1 MLVHEGAPMTTALRI
16 TDQYIADHPKSRALH
31 AQARAVIPG
40 GIAHDVRHMSPF
52 PLTMERASGA
62 YKWDV
67 DGHQYTDYVVGHG
80 ALILGHGHP
89 QVVEAVRAQMA
100 TGTHLGAGTPHEIAW
115 AELVQRLIPS
125 AELTEFTSSGTE
137 ATMMA
142 MRLARAYT
150 GKDKILKFAG
160 HFHGWHDYAVAGQV
174 APWDV
179 PASAGVPGETL
190 STMVIAPVND
200 LDFVDAR
207 LAEGDIAGVILE
219 ASGAS
224 WAAIPHP
231 PGYLKRLREITTKHG
246 VVMIMDEVI
255 TGFRYAPGGVQ
266 EVEGVTPDLT
276 TLAKI
281 LAGGLPGGAVAG
293 KADIMNMLTFRDDA
307 EWNRYHRVS
316 HPGTY
321 NANPL
326 SAVAGVT
333 ALTILSDPAQQ
344 QYADRLAVRL
354 RAGFNRVLLHEE
366 VPGFCHGES
375 SMFHLVLGTAYPGG
389 TPDGDLQQPQGIAPE
404 ILKRGSTAKLDTLL
418 HSCMVTGGVDIFHG
432 GGLLSVAHTEADID
446 RTIEVFDT
454 SIRRMVGEDAFE

>member
-1 MLVHEGAPMTTALRI
+1 M
-16 TDQYIADHPKSRALH
+16 
-31 AQARAVIPG
+31 
-40 GIAHDVRHMSPF
+40 
-52 PLTMERASGA
+52 
-62 YKWDV
+62 

-89 QVVEAVRAQMA
+89 QVVEAVREQM
-100 TGTHLGAGTPHEIAW
+100 TQGTHLGAGTPHEIAW

-125 AELTEFTSSGTE
+125 AELTKFTSSGTE

-160 HFHGWHDYAVAGQV
+160 HFHGWHDYAVAGQT

-231 PGYLKRLREITTKHG
+231 PGYLQRLREITTKHG

-255 TGFRYAPGGVQ
+255 TGFRYSPGGVQ

-293 KADIMNMLTFRDDA
+293 KADIMNLLTFRDDA
-307 EWNRYHRVS
+307 HWNRYNKVG

-326 SAVAGVT
+326 CAVAGVT

-344 QYADRLAVRL
+344 QYADALAVRL

-375 SMFHLVLGTAYPGG
+375 SMFHLVLGTP
-389 TPDGDLQQPQGIAPE
+389 TPVAP
-404 ILKRGSTAKLDTLL
+404 RTATCSSRRASRRKSSSAAS
-418 HSCMVTGGVDIFHG
+418 HRS
-432 GGLLSVAHTEADID
+432 
-446 RTIEVFDT
+446 
-454 SIRRMVGEDAFE
+454 SIRPCIAAWSPVAWTSFTVAACCPSRTPRRTWTAPSRRSTPPSAAWWTKARSSRLPEFS